1 MKLSEAIILGSVSTI
16 QRFDDQSVN
25 KEQGLCVI
33 QTALHAIGS
42 FHPPDIYNDLWDIWP
57 WVTKEEVI
65 HPITGQLSSITR
77 IMYTLNDRY
86 KWPRPRIAEWIK
98 TIEPNEVTVPATQ
111 ESTFAKAIR

>member
-1 MKLSEAIILGSVSTI
+1 MKLSEAIILGSVSTT
-16 QRFDDQSVN
+16 QRFDNQSVN

-42 FHPPDIYNDLWDIWP
+42 FHPPYIYDDLWDIWP

-77 IMYTLNDRY
+77 IMYTLNDTY
-86 KWPRPRIAEWIK
+86 KWPRPKIAEWVK
-98 TIEPNEVTVPATQ
+98 TIEPVEVTQLVIQ
-111 ESTFAKAIR
+111 ETILVKAIR